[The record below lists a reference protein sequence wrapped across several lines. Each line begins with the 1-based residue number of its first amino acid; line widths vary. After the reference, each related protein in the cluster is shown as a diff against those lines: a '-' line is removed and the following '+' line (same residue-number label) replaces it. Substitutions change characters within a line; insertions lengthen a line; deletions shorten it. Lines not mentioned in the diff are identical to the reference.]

1 MPKTHRAL
9 RHPFVAG
16 VQVIDVQTGK
26 ELAAHTEDISAY
38 GCFIETF
45 APLPA
50 DTTVKLRITRG
61 GQYMIAYGRI
71 AYSRPKAGMGVVF
84 MSFEPGGPAILE
96 EWLDDL
102 RR

>member
-1 MPKTHRAL
+1 MPADHRAL
-9 RHPFVAG
+9 RYPFVAG

-38 GCFIETF
+38 GCFIETLG
-45 APLPA
+45 PLSA
-50 DTTVKLRITRG
+50 DTRVKLRIMHG
-61 GQYMIAYGRI
+61 GQHMIAHGRI

-84 MSFEPGGPAILE
+84 MSFEPGGSEILD

>member
-1 MPKTHRAL
+1 MPATHRAL

-16 VQVIDVQTGK
+16 VQVTDVQTGK
-26 ELAAHTEDISAY
+26 GLAAHTEDISAY

-45 APLPA
+45 APFPA
-50 DTTVKLRITRG
+50 DTKVKLLITHG
-61 GQYMIAYGRI
+61 GQHMIAHGRI
-71 AYSRPKAGMGVVF
+71 AYSRPKAGMGAVF
-84 MSFEPGGPAILE
+84 MSFELGSPAILD

>member
-1 MPKTHRAL
+1 MPAGHRAL

-45 APLPA
+45 TPFPA
-50 DTTVKLRITRG
+50 DTRIKAHITRG
-61 GQYMIAYGRI
+61 GQHMIAHGRI

-84 MSFEPGGPAILE
+84 MSFEPGSSAILD